1 MKTVL
6 RHDAIEIIK
15 IVRQLIDSN
24 TEIQI
29 YLNDL
34 SANIDFSKNKEDEV
48 DIICQGVSNGFIAE
62 IIQIISGHL
71 VEVVGNVEELYK
83 CPCCGYKTL
92 TEKYNTMEG
101 TGYDICPYCEWED
114 DGTLNN
120 NSYSSVNRGTILDYQ
135 RRMQID
141 QNKYYIDKWYK

>member
-29 YLNDL
+29 YLNNL
-34 SANIDFSKNKEDEV
+34 SANIDFSNCNNDEV
-48 DIICQGVSNGFIAE
+48 DILCQGVSNGFIAE
-62 IIQIISGHL
+62 ILQIISGHS
-71 VEVVGNVEELYK
+71 VEVVGNVEKLCQ

-92 TEKYNTMEG
+92 TEKYNTMEE

-114 DGTLNN
+114 DGTLIN
-120 NSYSSVNRGTILDYQ
+120 NSYSSVNHGTILDYQ
-135 RRMQID
+135 RRMLIEK
-141 QNKYYIDKWYK
+141 NKYYIDKWYK

>member
-15 IVRQLIDSN
+15 MVRQLIDSN
-24 TEIQI
+24 NEMQI

-34 SANIDFSKNKEDEV
+34 SENTDSPKNIEDEA
-48 DIICQGVSNGFIAE
+48 DIICQGVSNGFISE
-62 IIQIISGHL
+62 IIQIISGHS
-71 VEVVGNVEELYK
+71 VEVVGDVEELYK

-92 TEKYNTMEG
+92 TEKYSTIEG
-101 TGYDICPYCEWED
+101 TGYDICAYCEWED
-114 DGTLNN
+114 DGTVTN
-120 NSYSSVNRGTILDYQ
+120 NSYSSVNRGTISDYQ
-135 RRMQID
+135 NRMRIE